1 MQQMTKNSSF
11 KPAVIYAR
19 VSSKKQ
25 VKEGSGLESQNSR
38 CRFYAQARGYD
49 VVATFTDDMTGSK
62 VRRPGMDAMLGFL
75 KQNKAMP
82 HIVLIDDI
90 SRLARGVDAHWK
102 LRDSIAKAGGI
113 LESPSVKFGDDSDS
127 HFIENVLASS
137 SQHFRQKNREQTI
150 SRMKQ
155 RLRNGY
161 YVQARPAAGYKYIK
175 GNGKEIV
182 RDEPVA
188 SIVQEALEGFNTGR
202 FGSAGEVRQFLQD
215 QPEFP
220 KPKSGEV
227 THERAF
233 VLLRNYTYAGM
244 LDARNWKM
252 GIIKGN
258 HQPIISYEMFL
269 KNQDLLVNKK
279 RVNNRV
285 NIGNDFILRGAVACG
300 DCGNALTAAW
310 SKSKTGKRHPY
321 YLCHKKGCESYRKSI
336 RRDKIEGDFETLL
349 QALQPT
355 KQLFDIAGKM
365 FKDLWDFQVLSNSE
379 RIKRLKAQIIKIDN
393 DMSKLVDKLIETE
406 NALVVQKI
414 EEKINQMGQ
423 NKLAIEQ
430 KCGNLGRPKR
440 GYSEMFELAL
450 RFLSSPWNIWEK
462 GSFIDRRNV
471 LKLAFTGQVPYTRE
485 NGFSNPKISLPFKV
499 LGGFESTK
507 REMAHPARFEL
518 TTSAFGGLH
527 NTLN

>member
-1 MQQMTKNSSF
+1 MEKNSSF

-25 VKEGSGLESQNSR
+25 VKEGSGLDSQNSR

-62 VRRPGMDAMLGFL
+62 VHRPGMDAMLNYL
-75 KQNKAMP
+75 KQNKTTP
-82 HIVLIDDI
+82 HICIVDDI
-90 SRLARGVDAHWK
+90 SRLARGVNTHWK
-102 LRDSIAKAGGI
+102 LREAIAKAGGI

-182 RDEPVA
+182 RDEPIA

-202 FGSAGEVRQFLQD
+202 FGSAGEMRQFLQD

-220 KPKSGEV
+220 KPKSGIV

-258 HQPIISYEMFL
+258 HEPIISYEMFL
-269 KNQDLLVNKK
+269 KNQGLLVSKK
-279 RVNNRV
+279 RVSNRV
-285 NIGNDFILRGAVACG
+285 NISNDFILRGAVACG

-321 YLCHKKGCESYRKSI
+321 YLCHKKGCASYRKSI
-336 RRDKIEGDFETLL
+336 RRDQIEGDFETLL

-365 FKDLWDFQVLSNSE
+365 FKDLWEFQTLSNAE
-379 RIKRLKAQIIKIDN
+379 RIKRLRGQITKIDT
-393 DMSKLVDKLIETE
+393 DMSKLVDKLIDTE
-406 NALVVQKI
+406 NALVVSKI
-414 EEKINQMGQ
+414 EDKINQMEQ
-423 NKLAIEQ
+423 NKLAIVQ
-430 KCGNLGRPKR
+430 KCGILGKPKR

-499 LGGFESTK
+499 LGGFESTEK
-507 REMAHPARFEL
+507 VMAHWGGFEPP
-518 TTSAFGGLH
+518 TP
-527 NTLN
+527 